1 MSFEVTIN
9 IPGLK
14 ELSEA
19 LSQMASVMGGRS
31 MLPENKA
38 VMQAPAQEISCNT
51 AEQVKPNQAP
61 VQPDPIQSTVVQSPT
76 PTIPAQT
83 AVPTS
88 APSYTRDDLSRAAM
102 QLMDKGLQMQLM
114 GLIQSFGVASLMELP
129 PDQYGAFATGLRGL
143 GAQI

>member
-38 VMQAPAQEISCNT
+38 VMQAPAQEISCNA
-51 AEQVKPNQAP
+51 AEQAMHAQPP